1 MGSNASQ
8 GPAGGSG
15 GAYVGQLAEHARKLQ
30 GEAREAIARGDYSRA
45 AALIGDAELLAEDVH
60 GLVDDIEHRAADRMM
75 TAAAREAAGRA
86 QGSGTRSGSRRGL
99 RVAIG
104 ASLAMSLAL
113 VEC

>member
-1 MGSNASQ
+1 MGSDASQ

-15 GAYVGQLAEHARKLQ
+15 GAYVGQLADHARKLQ
-30 GEAREAIARGDYSRA
+30 GEAREAIARGDYGRA

-60 GLVDDIEHRAADRMM
+60 RLVDDIEHRETDRMM
-75 TAAAREAAGRA
+75 AAAAGRMRA
-86 QGSGTRSGSRRGL
+86 GRARSGSRRRL